1 MEKRLFTSECVT
13 NGHPDKVAD
22 SISDAI
28 LDACLAQDPHSRVA
42 CETMVTTDFCIIC
55 GEITTKATVDYAAVA
70 REAIRKIG
78 YVYPGDGFDAD
89 TVEIQCRIHT
99 QSADIALGTNDEVGG
114 AGDQGMMFGGACTQ
128 TPELMPLPAALSRA
142 LCSRLT
148 QCVHETDLLRPD
160 GKTQVTVEFDEQGNV
175 VGIDTVVVSV
185 MHSADFAIE
194 ALRKYVREN
203 VIAPVLERYGFHI
216 ENVAHI
222 HINPTGNFVIGGPNG
237 DTGLTG
243 RKIIVDT
250 YGGYFSHGGGA
261 FSGKD
266 PTKVDRSAAYMAR
279 YMAKNLVA
287 AGLATKV
294 QVQLAYAIGVAQPVS
309 LRVDSYGTGK
319 ISDEKM
325 TELLRETCDMTPAGI
340 IRKLD
345 LRRPIYADTAA
356 HGHFGIESRPWEQ
369 TDTGGQA
376 APAFRNLKKT
386 AGKGKS
392 PSLYFSGSTA
402 QMPKCSKHL
411 YRVMTGS
418 RKLISFQYPPRG
430 IYSKFHRLPP
440 VRRVFLHLFPR
451 WSSSTLWWSYYS

>member
-28 LDACLAQDPHSRVA
+28 LDACLAQDPGSRVA
-42 CETMVTTDFCIIC
+42 CETMVTTDFCLIC
-55 GEITTKATVDYAAVA
+55 GEITTKAQVDYAAVA
-70 REAIRKIG
+70 REAIRHIG

-128 TPELMPLPAALSRA
+128 TPELMPLPVALARA
-142 LCSRLT
+142 LCNRLT
-148 QCVHETDLLRPD
+148 ECIHSNDLLRAD
-160 GKTQVTVEFDEQGNV
+160 GKTQVSVEYGEDGSV
-175 VGIDTVVVSV
+175 IGIDTVVVSV
-185 MHSADFAIE
+185 MHSVDFEIVE
-194 ALRKYVREN
+194 LRKYIREG
-203 VIAPVLERYGFHI
+203 VIAPVLEGYGFCI
-216 ENVAHI
+216 DNVPNI

-266 PTKVDRSAAYMAR
+266 PTKVDRSGAYMAR

-287 AGLATKV
+287 AGLATQV
-294 QVQLAYAIGVAQPVS
+294 QVQLAYAIGVAEPVS
-309 LRVDSYGTGK
+309 VRVDSYGTGV
-319 ISDEKM
+319 ISDEQM
-325 TELLRETCDMTPAGI
+325 TALLRQTCDLTPGGI

-345 LRRPIYADTAA
+345 LRRPIYAPTAEY
-356 HGHFGIESRPWEQ
+356 GHFGVADRPWEQ
-369 TDTGGQA
+369 TDLA
-376 APAFRNLKKT
+376 AELKKL
-386 AGKGKS
+386 A
-392 PSLYFSGSTA
+392 A
-402 QMPKCSKHL
+402 
-411 YRVMTGS
+411 
-418 RKLISFQYPPRG
+418 I
-430 IYSKFHRLPP
+430 
-440 VRRVFLHLFPR
+440 
-451 WSSSTLWWSYYS
+451 

>member
-1 MEKRLFTSECVT
+1 MMKGKIMEKRLFTSECVT

-28 LDACLAQDPHSRVA
+28 LDACLAQDPQSRVA
-42 CETMVTTDFCIIC
+42 CETMVTTDFCMIC
-55 GEITTKATVDYAAVA
+55 GEITTRAVVDYASVA
-70 REAIRKIG
+70 REAIRDIG
-78 YVYPGDGFDAD
+78 YTHKGDGFDAD

-99 QSADIALGTNDEVGG
+99 QSADIALGTNEEVGG

-142 LCSRLT
+142 LCNRLT
-148 QCVHETDLLRPD
+148 ACVKENDLLRPD
-160 GKTQVTVEFDEQGNV
+160 GKTQVSVEFDDQGNV
-175 VGIDTVVVSV
+175 VGIDTVVVSI
-185 MHSADFAIE
+185 MHSADFPME
-194 ALRKYVREN
+194 ELRAYIRQQ
-203 VIAPVLERYGFHI
+203 VIAPVLEQYGFDIAKVSH
-216 ENVAHI
+216 VF
-222 HINPTGNFVIGGPNG
+222 INPTGNFVIGGPNG

-287 AGLATKV
+287 AGLASRV
-294 QVQLAYAIGVAQPVS
+294 QVQLAYAIGVAEPVS

-325 TELLRETCDMTPAGI
+325 VELLRKTCDMTPGGI

-345 LRRPIYADTAA
+345 LRKPVYASTAA
-356 HGHFGIESRPWEQ
+356 KGHFGVEGKTWEQ
-369 TDTGGQA
+369 TDLAET
-376 APAFRNLKKT
+376 L
-386 AGKGKS
+386 
-392 PSLYFSGSTA
+392 
-402 QMPKCSKHL
+402 
-411 YRVMTGS
+411 
-418 RKLISFQYPPRG
+418 RKLSG
-430 IYSKFHRLPP
+430 I
-440 VRRVFLHLFPR
+440 
-451 WSSSTLWWSYYS
+451 

>member
-28 LDACLAQDPHSRVA
+28 LDACLQQDPGSRVA
-42 CETMVTTDFCIIC
+42 CETMVTTDFCLIC
-55 GEITTKATVDYAAVA
+55 GEITTKAVVDYEAVA

-89 TVEIQCRIHT
+89 TVQIQCRVHT

-128 TPELMPLPAALSRA
+128 TPELMPLPIALSRA
-142 LCSRLT
+142 LSNRLT
-148 QCVHETDLLRPD
+148 ECIHSNDLLRAD
-160 GKTQVTVEFDEQGNV
+160 GKTQVSVEYGEDGSII
-175 VGIDTVVVSV
+175 GIDTVVVSV
-185 MHSADFAIE
+185 MHSADFEIE
-194 ALRKYVREN
+194 QLRKYIREG
-203 VIAPVLERYGFHI
+203 VIAPVLKNYGFDI
-216 ENVAHI
+216 ADVPHI

-266 PTKVDRSAAYMAR
+266 PTKVDRSGAYMAR

-287 AGLATKV
+287 AGLATQV
-294 QVQLAYAIGVAQPVS
+294 QVQLAYAIGVAEPVS
-309 LRVDSYGTGK
+309 VRVDSSGTGV

-325 TELLRETCDMTPAGI
+325 TELLRATCDLTPGGI
-340 IRKLD
+340 IRKLE
-345 LRRPIYADTAA
+345 LRRPIYAPTAA
-356 HGHFGIESRPWEQ
+356 VGHFGVEGRPWEQ
-369 TDTGGQA
+369 TDIA
-376 APAFRNLKKT
+376 DKLKEL
-386 AGKGKS
+386 AGK
-392 PSLYFSGSTA
+392 
-402 QMPKCSKHL
+402 
-411 YRVMTGS
+411 
-418 RKLISFQYPPRG
+418 
-430 IYSKFHRLPP
+430 
-440 VRRVFLHLFPR
+440 
-451 WSSSTLWWSYYS
+451 

>member
-28 LDACLAQDPHSRVA
+28 LDACLAQDSGSRVA
-42 CETMVTTDFCIIC
+42 CETMVTTDFCLIC
-55 GEITTKATVDYAAVA
+55 GEITTKAVVDYAAVA
-70 REAIRKIG
+70 REAIRQIG

-128 TPELMPLPAALSRA
+128 TPELMPLPVALARA
-142 LCSRLT
+142 LCNRLT
-148 QCVHETDLLRPD
+148 ECIHSNDLLRAD
-160 GKTQVTVEFDEQGNV
+160 GKTQVSVEYGEDGSV
-175 VGIDTVVVSV
+175 IGIDTVVVSV

-194 ALRKYVREN
+194 ELRKYIRQG
-203 VIAPVLERYGFHI
+203 VIAPVLEKYGFSI
-216 ENVAHI
+216 ENVPHI

-266 PTKVDRSAAYMAR
+266 PTKVDRSGAYMAR

-287 AGLATKV
+287 AGLATQV
-294 QVQLAYAIGVAQPVS
+294 QVQLAYAIGVAEPVS
-309 LRVDSYGTGK
+309 VRVDSYGTGK
-319 ISDEKM
+319 IADEQM
-325 TELLRETCDMTPAGI
+325 TALLRQVCDLTPGGI

-345 LRRPIYADTAA
+345 LRRPIYAPTAA
-356 HGHFGIESRPWEQ
+356 VGHFGVEGRPWEQ
-369 TDTGGQA
+369 TDIA
-376 APAFRNLKKT
+376 DKLKEL
-386 AGKGKS
+386 AG
-392 PSLYFSGSTA
+392 
-402 QMPKCSKHL
+402 
-411 YRVMTGS
+411 
-418 RKLISFQYPPRG
+418 I
-430 IYSKFHRLPP
+430 
-440 VRRVFLHLFPR
+440 
-451 WSSSTLWWSYYS
+451 

>member
-28 LDACLAQDPHSRVA
+28 LDACLAQDAASRVA
-42 CETMVTTDFCIIC
+42 CETMVTTNFCLIC
-55 GEITTKATVDYAAVA
+55 GEITTKAVVDYAAVA

-128 TPELMPLPAALSRA
+128 TPELMPLPVALARA
-142 LCSRLT
+142 LCNRLT
-148 QCVHETDLLRPD
+148 ACIHSNDLLRAD
-160 GKTQVTVEFDEQGNV
+160 GKTQVSVEYDEDGKV
-175 VGIDTVVVSV
+175 IGIDTVVVSV

-194 ALRKYVREN
+194 ELRKYIKAG
-203 VIAPVLERYGFHI
+203 VIAPVLENYGFDI
-216 ENVAHI
+216 ANVPNI

-266 PTKVDRSAAYMAR
+266 PTKVDRSAAYIAR

-287 AGLATKV
+287 AGLATQV

-309 LRVDSYGTGK
+309 VRVNSYGTGK
-319 ISDEKM
+319 IADEKM
-325 TELLRETCDMTPAGI
+325 TELLRKTCDLTPAGI

-345 LRRPIYADTAA
+345 LRRPIYAPTAA
-356 HGHFGIESRPWEQ
+356 VGHFGVEGRPWEE
-369 TDTGGQA
+369 TDIAQKL
-376 APAFRNLKKT
+376 REL
-386 AGKGKS
+386 AG
-392 PSLYFSGSTA
+392 
-402 QMPKCSKHL
+402 
-411 YRVMTGS
+411 
-418 RKLISFQYPPRG
+418 I
-430 IYSKFHRLPP
+430 
-440 VRRVFLHLFPR
+440 
-451 WSSSTLWWSYYS
+451 

>member
-28 LDACLAQDPHSRVA
+28 LDACLAQDPASRVA
-42 CETMVTTDFCIIC
+42 CETMVTTDFCLIC
-55 GEITTKATVDYAAVA
+55 GEITTKAAVDYKAVA

-128 TPELMPLPAALSRA
+128 TPEMMPLPIALSRA
-142 LCSRLT
+142 LSNRLT
-148 QCVHETDLLRPD
+148 ECIHSNDLLRAD
-160 GKTQVTVEFDEQGNV
+160 GKTQVSVEYDEDGNV

-185 MHSADFAIE
+185 MHSADFEIE
-194 ALRKYVREN
+194 ELRRYIREG
-203 VIAPVLERYGFHI
+203 VIAPVLAAYGFDI
-216 ENVAHI
+216 ADVAHI

-266 PTKVDRSAAYMAR
+266 PTKVDRSGAYLAR

-287 AGLATKV
+287 AGLAEQV
-294 QVQLAYAIGVAQPVS
+294 QVQLAYAIGVAEPVS
-309 LRVDSYGTGK
+309 VRVDSYGTGK

-325 TELLRETCDMTPAGI
+325 TELLRATVDMTPGGI
-340 IRKLD
+340 IRKFD
-345 LRRPIYADTAA
+345 LRRPIYALTAA
-356 HGHFGIESRPWEQ
+356 YGHFGVEDRPWEQ
-369 TDTGGQA
+369 TDIA
-376 APAFRNLKKT
+376 DKLKEL
-386 AGKGKS
+386 AD
-392 PSLYFSGSTA
+392 
-402 QMPKCSKHL
+402 
-411 YRVMTGS
+411 
-418 RKLISFQYPPRG
+418 I
-430 IYSKFHRLPP
+430 
-440 VRRVFLHLFPR
+440 
-451 WSSSTLWWSYYS
+451 

>member
-28 LDACLAQDPHSRVA
+28 LDACLAQDPKSRVA
-42 CETMVTTDFCIIC
+42 CETMVTTNFCLIC
-55 GEITTKATVDYAAVA
+55 GEITTTANVDYAAVA
-70 REAIRKIG
+70 REAIRQIG
-78 YVYPGDGFDAD
+78 YSYPGDGFDAD

-128 TPELMPLPAALSRA
+128 TPELMPLPVALARA
-142 LCSRLT
+142 LCNRLT
-148 QCVHETDLLRPD
+148 DCIHSNDLLRAD
-160 GKTQVTVEFDEQGNV
+160 GKTQVSVEYDEAGKV
-175 VGIDTVVVSV
+175 IGIDTVVVSV
-185 MHSADFAIE
+185 MHSADFAME
-194 ALRKYVREN
+194 ELRKYIREG
-203 VIAPVLERYGFHI
+203 VIAPVLEKYGFDVN
-216 ENVAHI
+216 NVPNI

-287 AGLATKV
+287 AGLADQV
-294 QVQLAYAIGVAQPVS
+294 QVQLAYAIGVAEPVS
-309 LRVDSYGTGK
+309 VRVDSYGTGK
-319 ISDEKM
+319 IADEAM
-325 TELLRETCDMTPAGI
+325 TALLRKTCDLTPGGI

-345 LRRPIYADTAA
+345 LRRPIYAPTAA
-356 HGHFGIESRPWEQ
+356 VGHFGVEDRPWEQ
-369 TDTGGQA
+369 TDIA
-376 APAFRNLKKT
+376 DELKAL
-386 AGKGKS
+386 AG
-392 PSLYFSGSTA
+392 
-402 QMPKCSKHL
+402 
-411 YRVMTGS
+411 
-418 RKLISFQYPPRG
+418 I
-430 IYSKFHRLPP
+430 
-440 VRRVFLHLFPR
+440 
-451 WSSSTLWWSYYS
+451 

>member
-28 LDACLAQDPHSRVA
+28 LDACLAQDPGSRVA
-42 CETMVTTDFCIIC
+42 CETMVTTNFCLIC
-55 GEITTKATVDYAAVA
+55 GEITTKAVVDYPAVA

-89 TVEIQCRIHT
+89 SVEIQCRIHT

-114 AGDQGMMFGGACTQ
+114 AGDQGMMFGGACIQ
-128 TPELMPLPAALSRA
+128 TPELMPLPVALSRA
-142 LCSRLT
+142 LSNRLT
-148 QCVHETDLLRPD
+148 ECVHSNDLLRPD
-160 GKTQVTVEFDEQGNV
+160 GKTQVSIEYDEDGNV
-175 VGIDTVVVSV
+175 IGVDTVVVSV
-185 MHSADFAIE
+185 MHSADFEIE
-194 ALRKYVREN
+194 ELRKYIRQG
-203 VIAPVLERYGFHI
+203 VIAPVLESYGFDI
-216 ENVAHI
+216 ANVPNI

-266 PTKVDRSAAYMAR
+266 PTKVDRSAAYIAR

-287 AGLATKV
+287 AGLAKQV

-309 LRVDSYGTGK
+309 LRVDSYGTGI

-325 TELLRETCDMTPAGI
+325 TALLRNTVDLTPAGI
-340 IRKLD
+340 IRRLE
-345 LRRPIYADTAA
+345 LRRPIYAPTAEF
-356 HGHFGIESRPWEQ
+356 GHFGVADRPWEQ
-369 TDTGGQA
+369 TDLAPILKELA
-376 APAFRNLKKT
+376 AE
-386 AGKGKS
+386 
-392 PSLYFSGSTA
+392 
-402 QMPKCSKHL
+402 
-411 YRVMTGS
+411 
-418 RKLISFQYPPRG
+418 I
-430 IYSKFHRLPP
+430 
-440 VRRVFLHLFPR
+440 
-451 WSSSTLWWSYYS
+451 

>member
-28 LDACLAQDPHSRVA
+28 LDACLEQDPKSRVA
-42 CETMVTTDFCIIC
+42 CETMVTTNFCLIC
-55 GEITTKATVDYAAVA
+55 GEITTKAQVDYPAVA

-128 TPELMPLPAALSRA
+128 TPELMPMPVALSRA
-142 LCSRLT
+142 LSNRLT
-148 QCVHETDLLRPD
+148 ECIHSNDLLRAD
-160 GKTQVTVEFDEQGNV
+160 GKTQVSVEYDEDGNV

-185 MHSADFAIE
+185 MHSADFEIGE
-194 ALRKYVREN
+194 LRRYIREG
-203 VIAPVLERYGFHI
+203 VIAPVLKAYGFDI
-216 ENVAHI
+216 ADVAHI

-287 AGLATKV
+287 AGLATQV

-309 LRVDSYGTGK
+309 LRVDSYGTGR

-325 TELLRETCDMTPAGI
+325 TELLRATCDMTPAGI
-340 IRKLD
+340 ISKLD
-345 LRRPIYADTAA
+345 LRRPIYAPTAA
-356 HGHFGIESRPWEQ
+356 YGHFGVEGRPWEA
-369 TDTGGQA
+369 TDL
-376 APAFRNLKKT
+376 APKLKEL
-386 AGKGKS
+386 AG
-392 PSLYFSGSTA
+392 
-402 QMPKCSKHL
+402 
-411 YRVMTGS
+411 
-418 RKLISFQYPPRG
+418 I
-430 IYSKFHRLPP
+430 
-440 VRRVFLHLFPR
+440 
-451 WSSSTLWWSYYS
+451 